1 VRSHRPARRPEPTR
15 GLSSSY
21 TSLASTDLDQ
31 STLQYLRGPRMA
43 HDIEVTH
50 THRGRPPLSPSDLPY
65 PAVELPTWAE
75 CFIPAGFH

>member
-75 CFIPAGFH
+75 CLIPAGFH